1 MKLQG
6 EYSFQDF
13 IDLCFNKYY
22 FNSKQNLGNRIL
34 IMLSVAALS
43 AECIL
48 FIFFNEYFKVFNSYM
63 DPKFIVFMLFL
74 LVMLYFFK
82 PKLIYEKYKKNHK
95 PDSYIELNEKE
106 FKVCAN
112 KVLKIDMRKLRNT
125 VVLKNGYFLDFDE
138 TFIVYIPHR
147 FFRNTEELRFFHDIC
162 YKKKAT

>member
-34 IMLSVAALS
+34 LMLTAGALSVELV
-43 AECIL
+43 L
-48 FIFFNEYFKVFNSYM
+48 FLFFRTYFEKINSYI
-63 DPKFIVFMLFL
+63 DPNFIVFLFFVL
-74 LVMLYFFK
+74 IMLYFFK

-95 PDSYIELNEKE
+95 PDSYMELTEKE
-106 FKVCAN
+106 FKVCNN
-112 KVLKIDMRKLRNT
+112 KVLKFDMKKLRNT

-138 TFIVYIPHR
+138 TFIIYIPHR
-147 FFRNTEELRFFHDIC
+147 FFRNSEELRFFHDIC
-162 YKKKAT
+162 YKNKAT

>member
-34 IMLSVAALS
+34 LILTAGALVIE
-43 AECIL
+43 AIL
-48 FIFFNEYFKVFNSYM
+48 FIFFKDYFKMFNSCI
-63 DPKFIVFMLFL
+63 DPNFIVFIFFVLI
-74 LVMLYFFK
+74 VLYFFK

-95 PDSYIELNEKE
+95 PDSYMELTEKE
-106 FKVCAN
+106 FKICAN
-112 KVLKIDMRKLRNT
+112 KVLKIDMKKLRNT

-138 TFIVYIPHR
+138 TFIIYIPHR
-147 FFRNTEELRFFHDIC
+147 FFKNTEELRFFHDIC
-162 YKKKAT
+162 YKNKAT